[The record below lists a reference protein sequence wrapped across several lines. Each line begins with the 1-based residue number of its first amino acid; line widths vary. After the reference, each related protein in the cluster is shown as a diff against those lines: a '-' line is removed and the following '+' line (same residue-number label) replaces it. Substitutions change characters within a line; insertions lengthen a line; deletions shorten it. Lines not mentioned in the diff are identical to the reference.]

1 MYILRAENAFDS
13 AHFLSDYVGKCRNI
27 HGHRWRVQVEV
38 QGRELVSEG
47 QNRGM
52 VLDFGV
58 LKSDLKEEC
67 DALDHCLIFE
77 EGTLK
82 ETTIEALKDEGFK
95 MKVVDFRP
103 TAENFSK
110 YFYERMKLRGY
121 DVRMS
126 TVYETPSNR
135 ASYTED

>member
-1 MYILRAENAFDS
+1 MFILRAENAFDS
-13 AHFLSDYVGKCRNI
+13 AHFLSDYEGKCRNI
-27 HGHRWRVQVEV
+27 HGHRWKVQVEV
-38 QGRELVSEG
+38 QGRNLVEEG

-52 VLDFGV
+52 VLDFGE
-58 LKSDLKEEC
+58 LKNDLKEEC
-67 DALDHCLIFE
+67 DALDHSLIFE
-77 EGTLK
+77 RGTLK
-82 ETTIEALKDEGFK
+82 EKTIEALSEENFR

-110 YFYERMKLRGY
+110 YFYERMKQRGY

-135 ASYTED
+135 ASYIED